1 MGKYDKLIKE
11 NLAYLIAP
19 LALRIGIDLERG
31 RIEIIKD
38 KLQYTIEREPDFLFK
53 ICHDNPLE
61 DYITQ
66 FDFQVPN
73 DELMPD
79 RMLFYRN
86 LTKLIFKLPIRQVV
100 FYLANEPMKMV
111 NYLREPKLY
120 FEYELYDIRIFTAH
134 SFLNSD
140 IPQEVLLAI
149 LGDFE
154 GETPEQIMEKILLR
168 LKSIV
173 KKKKDFQKFTFQLH
187 VLSGLRKLQRIFQQK
202 IKTMPLTFD
211 IDMQID
217 PIYLDGVKDG
227 VKKGEIK
234 KAALLVENLLLESK
248 LSIKRIAEFVDET
261 ETFVLSIKN
270 RLIQDGKLSVTPKS
284 KKTTQK

>member
-1 MGKYDKLIKE
+1 M
-11 NLAYLIAP
+11 
-19 LALRIGIDLERG
+19 
-31 RIEIIKD
+31 
-38 KLQYTIEREPDFLFK
+38 
-53 ICHDNPLE
+53 
-61 DYITQ
+61 
-66 FDFQVPN
+66 
-73 DELMPD
+73 
-79 RMLFYRN
+79 
-86 LTKLIFKLPIRQVV
+86 
-100 FYLANEPMKMV
+100 
-111 NYLREPKLY
+111 
-120 FEYELYDIRIFTAH
+120 
-134 SFLNSD
+134 
-140 IPQEVLLAI
+140 AI

-154 GETPEQIMEKILLR
+154 GENPEQIMEKILLR

>member
-1 MGKYDKLIKE
+1 M
-11 NLAYLIAP
+11 
-19 LALRIGIDLERG
+19 
-31 RIEIIKD
+31 
-38 KLQYTIEREPDFLFK
+38 
-53 ICHDNPLE
+53 
-61 DYITQ
+61 
-66 FDFQVPN
+66 
-73 DELMPD
+73 
-79 RMLFYRN
+79 
-86 LTKLIFKLPIRQVV
+86 
-100 FYLANEPMKMV
+100 
-111 NYLREPKLY
+111 
-120 FEYELYDIRIFTAH
+120 
-134 SFLNSD
+134 
-140 IPQEVLLAI
+140 
-149 LGDFE
+149 
-154 GETPEQIMEKILLR
+154 
-168 LKSIV
+168 
-173 KKKKDFQKFTFQLH
+173 H

-227 VKKGEIK
+227 VKKGEVK

>member
-31 RIEIIKD
+31 RIEIVKD

-111 NYLREPKLY
+111 NYLREHKLY
-120 FEYELYDIRIFTAH
+120 FEYELYDIRIFTAN
-134 SFLNSD
+134 SFLESD

-154 GETPEQIMEKILLR
+154 GENPEQIMEKILLR

-173 KKKKDFQKFTFQLH
+173 KKKKDFQKLTFQLH

-211 IDMQID
+211 IDMEID
-217 PIYLDGVKDG
+217 PIYLDG

-270 RLIQDGKLSVTPKS
+270 RLIQEGKFSVTPKN
-284 KKTTQK
+284 KKATHK